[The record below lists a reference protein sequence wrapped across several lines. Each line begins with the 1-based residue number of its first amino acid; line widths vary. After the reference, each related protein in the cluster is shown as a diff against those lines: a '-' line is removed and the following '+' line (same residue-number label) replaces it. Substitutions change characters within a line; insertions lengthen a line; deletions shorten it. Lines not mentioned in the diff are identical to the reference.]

1 MLIKKQNIL
10 EKIVKRN
17 YNNELEKLLEEK
29 QFEEHAKST
38 LLSILY
44 KIETGYKDIEKVKK
58 DIETKDEY
66 VENLIGIIRENCNSI
81 KILKMTE
88 KNNEIPENRTYIIDK
103 EKKEIIAYPIERK
116 VLYAIAKIE
125 KKEKIIKDNYFLI
138 NETISDLINTGNN
151 INMVEPLRDFNGYS
165 WTTIPQEIESID
177 HNLIYQNLRILVGH
191 KFLNKWIRSNEFIID
206 YFEEFQEE
214 LENKYGAENKRKII
228 DLLAKISILLE
239 VKFNST
245 KQKEYEKIKNNL
257 QYELEKLQNKEEYV
271 EKTTEQKI
279 ELTEKIKQI
288 DTIINNKP
296 LLEEEYKKRNKELP
310 LEQKIFSIRILAQK
324 MQEERDKYFKKI
336 DELNEI
342 LNPQNFIKHKK
353 EIEEKYKYLKILD
366 EKEKLEKLKTNFQK
380 IFLKILKTQIEKAE
394 TKQEIEKIIY
404 EFRYYIKIPYDN
416 NKLIQDKE
424 ELKKLIDEISKL
436 IIYKANDLK
445 TIEEISKHQ
454 NTNYE
459 ILKNIFKV
467 RIINLEDSYLKIIK
481 EKDKYYVQIFD
492 ENIFEE
498 KIEISKPKELDIK
511 LNKKVP
517 IWIH

>member
-1 MLIKKQNIL
+1 
-10 EKIVKRN
+10 
-17 YNNELEKLLEEK
+17 
-29 QFEEHAKST
+29 
-38 LLSILY
+38 
-44 KIETGYKDIEKVKK
+44 
-58 DIETKDEY
+58 
-66 VENLIGIIRENCNSI
+66 
-81 KILKMTE
+81 
-88 KNNEIPENRTYIIDK
+88 
-103 EKKEIIAYPIERK
+103 
-116 VLYAIAKIE
+116 
-125 KKEKIIKDNYFLI
+125 
-138 NETISDLINTGNN
+138 
-151 INMVEPLRDFNGYS
+151 MVEPLRDFNGYS

-191 KFLNKWIRSNEFIID
+191 KFLNKWIRSNEFMID

-257 QYELEKLQNKEEYV
+257 QYELEKLQNKEEYI

-459 ILKNIFKV
+459 ILRIF
-467 RIINLEDSYLKIIK
+467 LK
-481 EKDKYYVQIFD
+481 
-492 ENIFEE
+492 
-498 KIEISKPKELDIK
+498 
-511 LNKKVP
+511 
-517 IWIH
+517 